1 MHDIRLLRVT
11 PLKMLGLLH
20 LLITKGFICA
30 YGINICK
37 NIPCVCHV

>member
-1 MHDIRLLRVT
+1 MGDIRLIRVT

-30 YGINICK
+30 HSINIRK
-37 NIPCVCHV
+37 NTHCLPPI